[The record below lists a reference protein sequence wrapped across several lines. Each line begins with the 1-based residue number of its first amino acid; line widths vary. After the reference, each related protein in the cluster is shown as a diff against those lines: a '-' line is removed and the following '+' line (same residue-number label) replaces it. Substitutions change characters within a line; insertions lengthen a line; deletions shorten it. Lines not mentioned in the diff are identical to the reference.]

1 MARSIWKGS
10 ITFGLV
16 SIPVELFTAEE
27 RKGFKFSMLD
37 KRDFSP
43 VGYKRYSKETGNEV
57 EWSDI
62 VKGYE
67 YEKGQYVVLTDED
80 FKRANVKA
88 SRTIEIETF
97 VPATD
102 ISPQFFETPYYLV
115 PGERGEK
122 VYALL
127 RETLR
132 SSGRAAVAQFVLRST
147 PHLAA
152 VRPEG
157 KALMLYTL
165 RYQDELKGVK
175 GLELPSENLKEARV
189 TTKEIDLAKR
199 LIDDMT
205 DKWDPSAYKDTYH
218 EDLMG
223 RINEKIKGGETH
235 EITQSSG
242 DESQAPHSAQV
253 IDLAA
258 LLQKSIG
265 TGGARKKAAPTRRPK
280 AGTKPTLR
288 VVQSGQGASR
298 PAAKRRRA

>member
-1 MARSIWKGS
+1 
-10 ITFGLV
+10 
-16 SIPVELFTAEE
+16 
-27 RKGFKFSMLD
+27 
-37 KRDFSP
+37 
-43 VGYKRYSKETGNEV
+43 
-57 EWSDI
+57 
-62 VKGYE
+62 
-67 YEKGQYVVLTDED
+67 
-80 FKRANVKA
+80 
-88 SRTIEIETF
+88 
-97 VPATD
+97 
-102 ISPQFFETPYYLV
+102 
-115 PGERGEK
+115 
-122 VYALL
+122 
-127 RETLR
+127 
-132 SSGRAAVAQFVLRST
+132 
-147 PHLAA
+147 
-152 VRPEG
+152 
-157 KALMLYTL
+157 MLYTL
-165 RYQDELKGVK
+165 RYQDELKGIK
-175 GLELPSENLKEARV
+175 GFELPSENLKEARV

-218 EDLMG
+218 KDLMV